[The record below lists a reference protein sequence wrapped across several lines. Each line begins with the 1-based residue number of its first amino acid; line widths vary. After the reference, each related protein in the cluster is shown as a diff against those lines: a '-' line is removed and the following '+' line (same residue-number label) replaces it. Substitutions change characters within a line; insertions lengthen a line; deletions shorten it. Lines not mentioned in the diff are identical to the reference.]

1 MALDERYYGDLQAL
15 NKAETAE
22 KLGKELVHQWR
33 RSFSVRPPGGESLE
47 DTMNRTLPFFK
58 ERISTHLKQGDNTL
72 VAAHGNSLRSIIM
85 ELDKLESEKVPNLE
99 LATGQPIIYDVDEQG
114 NVSNKLIQK

>member
-1 MALDERYYGDLQAL
+1 

-47 DTMNRTLPFFK
+47 DTMNRTVPFFK
-58 ERISTHLKQGDNTL
+58 ERIINHLKQGDTPL
-72 VAAHGNSLRSIIM
+72 IAAHGNSLRSIIM
-85 ELDKLESEKVPNLE
+85 ELDKLEPEQVPHLE
-99 LATGQPIIYDVDEQG
+99 LATGQPIVYDVDEQG
-114 NVSNKLIQK
+114 NVSNKLILQ